1 MSEGGGHVNWVD
13 AAALRRTFDRA
24 AAAGG
29 ESFIAREIERRMA
42 ERLEIIRHEPKRLL
56 EAGCGSGESIALLR
70 RRYPRA
76 EIVAI
81 DAAAARLRRARGPR
95 SLVSRLRALAAPSD
109 VRWLCGDLDAAA
121 LKPASCDMVWSNVSL
136 AWSPDVP
143 ATIRGWGGALATGGL
158 AMFSTF
164 GPDTLRELAAA
175 FASADDLPH
184 VHPFTD
190 MHDIGDMLVA
200 AGFTEPVIDM
210 ETITLTYASPA
221 ALIAELRGA
230 GYANVRA
237 DRRRTS
243 HRPRAV
249 AADVDAYVATARDG
263 RLSATFEVVY
273 GHAWKA
279 APRVAADGR
288 AIVHFEQAP
297 RRPEKQVIPEASR
310 TPFSLRR
317 TAIPQGRRLDAERGR
332 VLH

>member
-1 MSEGGGHVNWVD
+1 MSEDRTSERRGHVNWVD

-29 ESFIAREIERRMA
+29 ESFIAREVERRMA
-42 ERLEIIRHEPKRLL
+42 ERLDYIRHEPGRLL
-56 EAGCGSGESIALLR
+56 EAGCGSGESVALLR

-81 DAAAARLRRARGPR
+81 DAAGGRVRRARGPR
-95 SLVSRLRALAAPSD
+95 NLVSRLRALAGQPD
-109 VRWLCGDLDAAA
+109 VRWLRGDFAAA
-121 LKPASCDMVWSNVSL
+121 AIRPASCDMLWSNVSL

-143 ATIRGWGGALATGGL
+143 ATIRGWGTALATGGL

-175 FASADDLPH
+175 FAVADEAPH

-210 ETITLTYASPA
+210 EAITLTYASPQ

-230 GYANVRA
+230 GYANVRI
-237 DRRRTS
+237 DRRRTLTGRS
-243 HRPRAV
+243 RWQRML
-249 AADVDAYVATARDG
+249 DAYAATARDV
-263 RLSATFEVVY
+263 RVSASFEVVY

-297 RRPEKQVIPEASR
+297 RRLQQR
-310 TPFSLRR
+310 
-317 TAIPQGRRLDAERGR
+317 
-332 VLH
+332 

>member
-1 MSEGGGHVNWVD
+1 MSEADRHVNWVD
-13 AAALRRTFDRA
+13 ASALRRTFDRA

-42 ERLEIIRHEPKRLL
+42 ERLEYIRHEPKRLID
-56 EAGCGSGESIALLR
+56 AGCGSGEGIALLR

-81 DAAAARLRRARGPR
+81 DAAMARVQRARGPR
-95 SLVSRLRALAAPSD
+95 SLAARLRAFAGQPD
-109 VRWLCGDLDAAA
+109 VRCLRADLAAAA
-121 LKPASCDMVWSNVSL
+121 LKPASCDMLWSNVSL

-143 ATIRGWGGALATGGL
+143 ATIRGWGAALATGGL

-175 FASADDLPH
+175 FAAADDAPH

-210 ETITLTYASPA
+210 ETITLTYASPQ
-221 ALIAELRGA
+221 ALMAELRAA

-237 DRRRTS
+237 DRRRTLTG
-243 HRPRAV
+243 RVRWQRML
-249 AADVDAYVATARDG
+249 DAYGATARDG
-263 RLSATFEVVY
+263 RVSATFEVVY

-288 AIVHFEQAP
+288 AIVRFDQLS
-297 RRPEKQVIPEASR
+297 RPPK
-310 TPFSLRR
+310 
-317 TAIPQGRRLDAERGR
+317 GG
-332 VLH
+332 